1 MVYHRYRFADL
12 GFESELALPELG
24 PEVSDGIA
32 ADVSIK
38 AGPVRS
44 PDGGPPPP
52 GTIAWSG
59 APARC
64 LLEVPG
70 VARFE
75 VRDRRYVTFER
86 TAAHGDALLRLYL
99 LGSVF
104 GALWHQLGRLPLHAG
119 ALDIGGRA
127 WAFVGASG
135 AGKSSLVVALA
146 ASGAGYLCDDVCVL
160 DVPAHGAV
168 RAWPGLARLRV
179 SPQICTLLGLDDQQE
194 GSLDP
199 FGKRSLVPPWTRPQ
213 GARSLAGVL
222 TLEVDPSVLR
232 PALERLAPPAA
243 LAAILAHTY
252 RREYLPAARQAAHLA
267 QCVALVRQ
275 VPVYRLRRP
284 WGIERLQ
291 ADTQRIADLLAS
303 LPPGAA

>member
-44 PDGGPPPP
+44 PDGGPPPS

-64 LLEVPG
+64 LLEVAR

-75 VRDRRYVTFER
+75 VRDRRYITFER
-86 TAAHGDALLRLYL
+86 TAAHDDALLRLYL

-119 ALDIGGRA
+119 AVDVDGRA
-127 WAFVGASG
+127 WAFAGQSG
-135 AGKSSLVVALA
+135 AGKSSLVVAMA

-160 DVPAHGAV
+160 DVPEQDDRV

-179 SPQICTLLGLDDQQE
+179 SPEIRALLGLDDRAP
-194 GSLDP
+194 LDP
-199 FGKRSLVPPWTRPQ
+199 FGKHALSPPWPRPL
-213 GARSLAGVL
+213 GARPLGGIVI
-222 TLEVDPSVLR
+222 LETDPAAAQPVIDR
-232 PALERLAPPAA
+232 LEAPTA
-243 LAAILAHTY
+243 LAALLTHTY
-252 RREYLPAARQAAHLA
+252 RTEYLPIEHRARHFGHCA
-267 QCVALVRQ
+267 ALVRS

-284 WGIERLQ
+284 WG
-291 ADTQRIADLLAS
+291 TQRLCGDAQRLLA
-303 LPPGAA
+303 LLATLNV